1 MSEGPCARTPESICC
16 GVHKTS
22 SLRRPASFS
31 ETNEDSVAILLAY
44 SPARVLLA
52 GDAEAKEEKENMAS
66 DPYTRP

>member
-1 MSEGPCARTPESICC
+1 
-16 GVHKTS
+16 VHKTS